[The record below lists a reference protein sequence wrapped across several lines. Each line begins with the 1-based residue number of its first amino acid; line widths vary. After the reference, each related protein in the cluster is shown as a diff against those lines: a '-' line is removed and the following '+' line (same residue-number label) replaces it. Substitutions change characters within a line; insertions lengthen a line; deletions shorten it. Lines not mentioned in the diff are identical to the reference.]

1 MPSKIVRPHTAADI
15 IDKIYI
21 IVRKTD
27 SEHSQLSF
35 FNSSTYIKVKTIFVI
50 IAISKTEIIGTAAAD
65 FPIYSDT
72 PFPDNKLAAP
82 NAKLKIWK
90 DII

>member
-1 MPSKIVRPHTAADI
+1 MGGILAISPPSIRPNTKVRPHTAAAI

-35 FNSSTYIKVKTIFVI
+35 FNSSMYINVKTIFVI
-50 IAISKTEIIGTAAAD
+50 TAAASTET
-65 FPIYSDT
+65 IGT
-72 PFPDNKLAAP
+72 PYGDL
-82 NAKLKIWK
+82 
-90 DII
+90 II